1 MSVQPIRIGVVGL
14 GRVVRERYVPGFR
27 AIDGVELVGVCNSTR
42 QSSERA
48 AAELGIPNIYDNW
61 MDLVEAEEADA
72 VLIGTCA
79 KFHCP
84 VTLAALENGK
94 HVLCETSMAMNAEEA
109 HAMFEAAKANP
120 QLVAHQIPSAF
131 SYQVE
136 PTVQERIAS
145 GYLGEVLA
153 IEMQL
158 MTRYFVDPNAPF
170 GRGHNQVQSGY
181 NIGLMAGWYEC
192 LMRMVG
198 PASKVLAMTKI
209 AVPQRR
215 DAGGVMCAV
224 TVPEHVDILCQMAS
238 GPVAHLRF
246 GSLTGLARRAEGW
259 FFGSEGTLRMEITGR
274 PPLAGLVTL
283 HGGQRGDRQLEQIEI
298 PPEKEAKLRVEEA
311 FVNTIRGL
319 EPNTTHSLEEGVQTI
334 EFVEAVTRSAQ
345 SGEAISL
352 PL

>member
-1 MSVQPIRIGVVGL
+1 MGTQPIRIGVVGL

-48 AAELGIPNIYDNW
+48 AAELGIQNRYDNW
-61 MDLVEAEEADA
+61 MDLVEAGEVDA
-72 VLIGTCA
+72 VLIGTWA

-84 VTLAALENGK
+84 VTLAALGNGK

-109 HAMFEAAKANP
+109 HAMLEAAKANP
-120 QLVAHQIPSAF
+120 HLVAHQIPSAF

-158 MTRYFVDPNAPF
+158 MMRYFVDPDAPF
-170 GRGHNQVQSGY
+170 GRGHDQVQSGY

-198 PASKVLAMTKI
+198 PASKVQAMTKI
-209 AVPQRR
+209 A
-215 DAGGVMCAV
+215 
-224 TVPEHVDILCQMAS
+224 AS
-238 GPVAHLRF
+238 TKVRVVSPMDFFAACSSSESSSSSSSSVAASVGIF
-246 GSLTGLARRAEGW
+246 SC
-259 FFGSEGTLRMEITGR
+259 TLSTLGQHASNGQPIT
-274 PPLAGLVTL
+274 
-283 HGGQRGDRQLEQIEI
+283 Q
-298 PPEKEAKLRVEEA
+298 
-311 FVNTIRGL
+311 
-319 EPNTTHSLEEGVQTI
+319 
-334 EFVEAVTRSAQ
+334 
-345 SGEAISL
+345 
-352 PL
+352 